1 MTTRSEARTVSERGM
16 ARTIGTLGRPRPNRG
31 LLLRHRSHCFLAAHA
46 SPERT
51 RFDQA

>member
-1 MTTRSEARTVSERGM
+1 MTTRSEAKNRIRAGHGSDYR
-16 ARTIGTLGRPRPNRG
+16 ALGRPRPNRG
-31 LLLRHRSHCFLAAHA
+31 FFFGIVPIVPAAHA